1 MNCLEK
7 YAVTSMLSI
16 TAICYD
22 CTPNAVLEYEW
33 KLQHFING
41 TYEDIPSLINMTE
54 TRKNS
59 FSFFLE
65 KNSYWI
71 CIIVF
76 FTQGYCNDTPPPQKK
91 K

>member
-7 YAVTSMLSI
+7 YAVTSPLSI

-59 FSFFLE
+59 LYFLFPKTSLIEFSISFSCM
-65 KNSYWI
+65 KS
-71 CIIVF
+71 
-76 FTQGYCNDTPPPQKK
+76 
-91 K
+91 